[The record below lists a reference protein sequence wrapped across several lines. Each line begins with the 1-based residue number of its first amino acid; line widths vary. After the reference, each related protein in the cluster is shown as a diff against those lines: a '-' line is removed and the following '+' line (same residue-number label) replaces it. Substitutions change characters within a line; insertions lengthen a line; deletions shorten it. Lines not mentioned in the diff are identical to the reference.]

1 MKTTVIF
8 TDTLTDDQVPV
19 KTLICKLH
27 QIKEISSWLT

>member
-1 MKTTVIF
+1 MRTTVIF

-19 KTLICKLH
+19 KTLTCKQH